1 MTTTPIDFPTLVS
14 VVIPA
19 RNVAGLLPFQLE
31 SLSGQTY
38 RGRWEVVIADNC
50 STDRT
55 ADIALNWAEK
65 LPDLRVVRAHLRRGV
80 NHARNVGAAAARGD
94 LLLFCD
100 ADDVAS
106 AGWLQAMAEAARSSD
121 IVGGVIDDRAL
132 SNFRAR
138 SWRPRPLRDFL
149 PVHMNFFPY
158 APGANLGV
166 RTTVWRALGGFD
178 ETYTS
183 GCDEVEFC
191 WRAQLAS
198 HTIAFVPH
206 AVMHYRLRSRL
217 WPLVRQAFG
226 YGYGYTRLFRDF
238 RHHGIAPRRLL
249 VAVAIWA
256 QLIRRLPSL
265 ISSDG
270 SGYWLYLATTRI
282 GHLAG
287 SVRHR
292 VFCPY

>member
-1 MTTTPIDFPTLVS
+1 MIPIDFPTLVS

-19 RNVAGLLPFQLE
+19 RNVAELLLFQLE

-38 RGRWEVVIADNC
+38 RGRWEVIVADNG

-55 ADIALNWAEK
+55 ADVALDWTEK
-65 LPDLRVVRAHLRRGV
+65 LPDLRVVRAQRRRGV
-80 NHARNVGAAAARGD
+80 NYARNVGAAAARGD

-106 AGWLQAMAEAARSSD
+106 PGWLQEMAEAARVSD
-121 IVGGVIDDRAL
+121 IVGGVINDQVL
-132 SNFRAR
+132 SDFRAR
-138 SWRPRPLRDFL
+138 SWRPRPLRDHLPMHMSFL
-149 PVHMNFFPY
+149 PY
-158 APGANLGV
+158 ASGGNLGV

-178 ETYTS
+178 ETYTC

-191 WRAQLAS
+191 WRAQLALY
-198 HTIAFVPH
+198 TIAFVPH
-206 AVMHYRLRSRL
+206 AVMHYRLRSKL

-238 RHHGIAPRRLL
+238 RHHGIAPRRFS
-249 VAVAIWA
+249 VAVTVWA
-256 QLIRRLPSL
+256 QLIPQLPRL

-270 SGYWLYLATTRI
+270 SGYWLYLAATRV
-282 GHLAG
+282 GRLMG
-287 SVRHR
+287 SIRHR
-292 VFCPY
+292 VVCL